1 MSDHDEADPKTPH
14 PVWLVKKR
22 SNPAEAREAIPI
34 PKSDD
39 RDHHRQVV

>member
-1 MSDHDEADPKTPH
+1 MSDPEADPRTPH

-34 PKSDD
+34 RKDDD
-39 RDHHRQVV
+39 RDHDRHVV